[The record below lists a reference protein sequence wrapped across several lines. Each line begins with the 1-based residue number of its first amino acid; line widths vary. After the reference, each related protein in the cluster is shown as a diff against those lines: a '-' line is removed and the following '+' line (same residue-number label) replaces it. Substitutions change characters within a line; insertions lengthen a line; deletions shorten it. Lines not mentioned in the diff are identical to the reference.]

1 MKNLPRKLVTLH
13 VYPEDKDKMLKM
25 YPGDHFPTHA
35 DRFAGVM
42 KDIVLALDAESQ
54 YEIVTWKDL
63 V

>member
-1 MKNLPRKLVTLH
+1 
-13 VYPEDKDKMLKM
+13 M